1 MGSRN
6 ESGIQMVSDTIVA
19 ISTAVGRAA
28 LGIVR
33 LSGPDAW
40 KIAVKHFSSLSK
52 PLPKRVY
59 YATFWEDKESKES
72 LDDVVATFYKAP
84 HSYTGEDMVEISFHG
99 NPLIL
104 SKAVRI
110 LIEDGARAAQ
120 GGEFTR
126 RAFLNGKMDLIAA
139 EAVEKII
146 DSTSEVGVKISR
158 NALNGRL
165 SQVIERERKKLME
178 ISANIEV
185 HLDYPDEFEEEYKPD
200 LSNTIKDLKE
210 FLSTYDPAQ
219 TAIEGVKVA
228 LLGAPNVGKSSILN
242 ALVGEEKAIV
252 TSRAGTT
259 RDTIEANI
267 FINGLKVVLID
278 TAGIRE
284 AVDEVEKI
292 GVERAKKAAENA
304 HIKVHI
310 VDATSEEVPN
320 LPADIIV
327 VNKSDLAQKKLKN
340 ALNVSAKTGHGIE
353 DLRKAIAKLATSV
366 TQKMDSAQAV
376 LIAERQ
382 YDLVRKCVEELEE
395 AQKAINEGLPIDMV
409 EINVRRAI
417 ELLDTLVGKRYS
429 QDILDV
435 VFSKFCVGK

>member
-1 MGSRN
+1 
-6 ESGIQMVSDTIVA
+6 MVTDTIVA
-19 ISTAVGRAA
+19 ISTPIGKAA

-40 KIAVKHFSSLSK
+40 KMVLKHLPLSK

-59 YATFWEDKESKES
+59 YTNFFKKRKKDV
-72 LDDVVATFYKAP
+72 LDDVVALFYKAP
-84 HSYTGEDMVEISFHG
+84 RSYTGEDMVEISFHG

-110 LIEDGARAAQ
+110 LTEDGARPAQ
-120 GGEFTR
+120 GGEFTK
-126 RAFLNGKMDLIAA
+126 RAFLNGKMDLVEA

-146 DSTSEVGVKISR
+146 DSTSDLGLKISR
-158 NALNGRL
+158 NAMRGQL
-165 SQVIERERKKLME
+165 SKLIEKERKKLLE

-185 HLDYPDEFEEEYKPD
+185 RIDYPDEFEEEYKPN
-200 LSNTIKDLKE
+200 LSDTIKEMKAL
-210 FLSTYDPAQ
+210 LSTYDPAQ

-242 ALVGEEKAIV
+242 ALLGEERAIV
-252 TSRAGTT
+252 TSKAGTT
-259 RDTIEANI
+259 RDTIEANL

-284 AVDEVEKI
+284 ASDEVEKI
-292 GVERAKKAAENA
+292 GVERAKKAASEA
-304 HIKVHI
+304 HIKVHV
-310 VDATSEEVPN
+310 VDATSNEIPN
-320 LPADIIV
+320 LPADIVV
-327 VNKSDLAQKKLKN
+327 VNKSDLVQRKLEN

-353 DLRKAIAKLATSV
+353 ELRKAISKLAV
-366 TQKMDSAQAV
+366 GVAEKMNSAESV

-382 YDLVRKCVEELEE
+382 YDLMKKCVKELEE
-395 AQKAINEGLPIDMV
+395 AQEAFEAGLPIDIA
-409 EINVRRAI
+409 EINIRRAI
-417 ELLDTLVGKRYS
+417 EFLDTLVGKKYS
-429 QDILDV
+429 EDILDV